1 VRRTKFTLTPQNTVF
16 TISEP
21 LAAIVSCFC
30 GLFSARIWQHVQILL
45 LGAILCPGKRTVSA
59 VLRVMG
65 LSKERSYGKY
75 HRVLSRAVW
84 SSRKVA
90 RRLLVHLI
98 GTFVPS
104 GVVVMG
110 IDDTVERRKGKR
122 IRAKGIY
129 RDAVRSSDSQVVK
142 VSGLRWL
149 SLMLLVEIPWA
160 QRVWALPFLTVLAPS
175 VRYHQQQGKQ
185 HKTLTDWARQMLKQV
200 RRWLPERAI
209 VVVGDSSFAVL
220 ELLHSASQLAQPLH
234 WVSRLRMDAAL
245 YEPSSPRRPGQLGR
259 PRLKGQ
265 RLPTLET
272 VLNDAQTIWESVVL
286 EHWYGHTRRV
296 LQFCTGTAVWY
307 HTGKPAVP
315 IRWVLVRDPKGQFD
329 PQAFLCTDLAATPFN
344 VLTWFRQR
352 WQVEVT
358 FEEVRAHLGVETQRQ
373 WSDLAILR
381 TTPALFGLFS
391 LVTLF
396 AHALQ
401 MQYPLSL
408 PQTAW
413 YSKSL
418 PTFVDALAAVRRALW
433 STRLLEMSTQNNTAQ
448 KVPPEI
454 LQLWTDLLCYAA

>member
-21 LAAIVSCFC
+21 LAAILSCFC
-30 GLFSARIWQHVQILL
+30 GLFSSRIWQHVQVLI

-59 VLRVMG
+59 ALRVMG
-65 LSKERSYGKY
+65 LSGERSFGKY

-185 HKTLTDWARQMLKQV
+185 HKTLTDWARQMGMQV
-200 RRWLPERAI
+200 RRWLPEREI
-209 VVVGDSSFAVL
+209 VMVGDSTAKSGGVL
-220 ELLHSASQLAQPLH
+220 PRFIALA
-234 WVSRLRMDAAL
+234 
-245 YEPSSPRRPGQLGR
+245 
-259 PRLKGQ
+259 
-265 RLPTLET
+265 
-272 VLNDAQTIWESVVL
+272 
-286 EHWYGHTRRV
+286 
-296 LQFCTGTAVWY
+296 LQF
-307 HTGKPAVP
+307 
-315 IRWVLVRDPKGQFD
+315 
-329 PQAFLCTDLAATPFN
+329 
-344 VLTWFRQR
+344 
-352 WQVEVT
+352 
-358 FEEVRAHLGVETQRQ
+358 
-373 WSDLAILR
+373 
-381 TTPALFGLFS
+381 
-391 LVTLF
+391 
-396 AHALQ
+396 
-401 MQYPLSL
+401 
-408 PQTAW
+408 
-413 YSKSL
+413 
-418 PTFVDALAAVRRALW
+418 
-433 STRLLEMSTQNNTAQ
+433 
-448 KVPPEI
+448 
-454 LQLWTDLLCYAA
+454 